1 VQLRSA
7 YVLRRN
13 LEALLKAR
21 GQTQHDLAQWCR
33 RSDPWL
39 SKILDE
45 NANRGLPLKY
55 LDRIADFF
63 GIATYQL
70 FQPGITPL
78 LERRKGERR
87 RGLDRRVAHADA
99 VLRDPSQD
107 WREFSRLWA
116 SARPDDRKAAYA
128 QLLELGLQRNGEP
141 NTTPAAAPLATGA
154 ATRPAT
160 RSHRRTRS

>member
-1 VQLRSA
+1 MRSSRL
-7 YVLRRN
+7 LRRN
-13 LEALLKAR
+13 LESLLRAR

-33 RSDPWL
+33 RSDAWL

-70 FQPGITPL
+70 FQPGISPL

-87 RGLDRRVAHADA
+87 IGLDRRTSQAQQL
-99 VLRDPSQD
+99 LRDPAED
-107 WREFSRLWA
+107 TRELIRMVLATSGE
-116 SARPDDRKAAYA
+116 DRRQLYA
-128 QLLELGLQRNGEP
+128 QLAALRSGAP
-141 NTTPAAAPLATGA
+141 NTERSADGQGPSARTTAT
-154 ATRPAT
+154 TRRIRP
-160 RSHRRTRS
+160 